1 MSQADIH
8 TNPDSH
14 ARAFDLCVA
23 GRFSTR
29 QAMVMANGFAA
40 RGHTDASEGC
50 TSYVLSGRGP
60 KRASNSSAFMGRPNR

>member
-1 MSQADIH
+1 VSQAEIH
-8 TNPDSH
+8 TDPDSH

-23 GRFSTR
+23 GRFSKQ

-50 TSYVLSGRGP
+50 TSYVLHMMQA
-60 KRASNSSAFMGRPNR
+60 RAQMNQGLTGATT